1 MTENS
6 VYQIYNHPNAF
17 NLWLSGENPIWDQPF
32 EQADN
37 KKKKKDL
44 GDEEMPNKNPSD
56 DDNESD
62 ADDIMIDDDV
72 EADE

>member
-6 VYQIYNHPNAF
+6 VYQIYNNPNAF

-32 EQADN
+32 DQTDD

-44 GDEEMPNKNPSD
+44 DDEETPNKNPSGERD
-56 DDNESD
+56 DSEGG
-62 ADDIMIDDDV
+62 DIMIDDDV
-72 EADE
+72 EAGE